1 MAIGASIIKHF
12 PDQVRTRLISQ
23 LINGIWVGVLQKFL
37 KYLNGN
43 QILTFF
49 VLLFPI
55 LPVIFVLNLN
65 EAMLLLSKGKPAIVP
80 TLFKNGSSLYYHH
93 KLPDVL

>member
-43 QILTFF
+43 QILTF

-65 EAMLLLSKGKPAIVP
+65 EAMLLLSTGKPTIVP